1 MFQNSVIRKTGQ
13 LWKLYVGIV
22 AMTFGSV
29 APVFEQSGLS
39 WTAGT
44 IIAVVGYV
52 FTLAFVSCPECG
64 QRWFYRAMLYA
75 EMYGPLFGKSQC
87 PACNKEF

>member
-13 LWKLYVGIV
+13 LWKLYIGIIAMV
-22 AMTFGSV
+22 AGSV
-29 APVFEQSGLS
+29 APAFEQSELS

-44 IIAVVGYV
+44 VIAVVGYV
-52 FTLAFVSCPECG
+52 FTLAFVSCPACG